1 MPQNIFLFLESST
14 DKWRFPSKIGNLY
27 MNRFT
32 INENDA
38 NEIFTNDD
46 NKIFELEE
54 FFSIPSHLNT
64 DKDDH
69 VSHEQIDIWNQR
81 SLQKRHRVEISS

>member
-1 MPQNIFLFLESST
+1 
-14 DKWRFPSKIGNLY
+14 

>member
-1 MPQNIFLFLESST
+1 MPQNIFLFLEPST

-46 NKIFELEE
+46 NNIFELED

-64 DKDDH
+64 EKDDH
-69 VSHEQIDIWNQR
+69 VSHEQIDSWNQR